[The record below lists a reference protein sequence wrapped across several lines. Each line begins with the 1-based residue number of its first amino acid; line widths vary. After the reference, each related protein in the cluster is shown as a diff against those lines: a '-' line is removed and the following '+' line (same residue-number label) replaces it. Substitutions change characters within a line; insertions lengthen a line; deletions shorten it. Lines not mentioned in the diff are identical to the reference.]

1 MISINIGSKNEGR
14 LELEGFYQR
23 EKSPGKSTYWRWAID
38 KKSTI
43 ILNGYRLR
51 KRSSILITFQVSPFL
66 VNHNR
71 EMILETPLSR
81 TEVKLKPGLNRY
93 EVILDF
99 PSGEDPQIDIFYEKS
114 GSPASLGMSAD
125 SRNLSVLWSEIA
137 FRIIDK

>member
-1 MISINIGSKNEGR
+1 MVKLLDETVRVLKTGGI
-14 LELEGFYQR
+14 
-23 EKSPGKSTYWRWAID
+23 AI
-38 KKSTI
+38 
-43 ILNGYRLR
+43 
-51 KRSSILITFQVSPFL
+51 F
-66 VNHNR
+66 
-71 EMILETPLSR
+71 ETQLSR
-81 TEVKLKPGLNRY
+81 AEVKLKPGLNRY